1 MRCTTTCAEIHVG
14 VRSQGFPRN
23 LLARRLQKNIRGL
36 LAGRGAPRKRPVK
49 RRALEGFFLGYVVG
63 SGKEPGGARCGG
75 PQGALGSSLWVP
87 RRSLGE
93 LVVGAHK
100 EPGEARCCGSTTRLG
115 EVVVGGPQGA
125 WGSSLYGPIRSLGE
139 LVVGAQKE
147 PVGARC
153 WGPQGAW
160 RSSLCGP
167 TRSLREL
174 VAGAHKEPG
183 RACCG
188 GPQGARGI
196 YGLFG
201 ADVRLV

>member
-1 MRCTTTCAEIHVG
+1 MHDNLC
-14 VRSQGFPRN
+14 RN
-23 LLARRLQKNIRGL
+23 PCWSALAGLPPKPFSSAPAKNIRGL

-93 LVVGAHK
+93 LVVG
-100 EPGEARCCGSTTRLG
+100 PTRSLG
-115 EVVVGGPQGA
+115 KLVVVGPQRA
-125 WGSSLYGPIRSLGE
+125 WGSSLWGPTRSLGE